1 MMARQALA
9 TRSVA
14 GSTAPVAG
22 SAVPTA
28 RSTAPV
34 AGSAIPAARSTM
46 LVAMLAAALG
56 SAGCVGTLDDS
67 DDPRCTLSVSYAPD
81 PLVASL
87 TQPVRATA
95 RISGTFDGVA
105 TYAWKV
111 QHGDETLPSSPANP
125 DSSQIE
131 FAVTDAGIYRVTVA
145 VPGCSPYDEAVNV
158 LQPDAAARSFRLHI
172 TPPPTSS
179 LPAQDRELI
188 IPSGS
193 DFAVGQMLLEPMLQ
207 RFGTVRVGS
216 APVPAYLRFSTAGG
230 SGTVV
235 AESVAGSDGGFNVA
249 VNNVPHDV
257 LVVPTGGQAPFRFTG
272 WAPATAEITGPAG
285 RALTGTVRDPD
296 NQPLVGARV
305 TVKRGGVPS
314 TVGVTGG
321 DGGFT
326 LLLQDGSGDAALSIV
341 PPEGSGLPRLD
352 GTAAQLPPAGQALAI
367 TYRGD
372 LALRDVAGLELRRQG
387 AAAPGAQVIFVG
399 ELAAAGSASGGV
411 SLTGAVRIAMTAG
424 GDGKLPA
431 GRVPAAAL
439 SAVLVPAPGEQAV
452 LPFNS
457 AAPPASLD
465 APAMGAVTGTAKTA
479 AGAAAA
485 GAVIDLLPSGALAR
499 AGVAGRT
506 AVAGAGGAFA
516 VPAAPGGSYLAELSD
531 PQRRGAPRLTPVA
544 APGAIG
550 SLALAPGHQLTASLK
565 PRFGASPVAGA
576 AVELYCVVC
585 SAEAARRPLATAIT
599 AFDGALE
606 LLVPDEVPGLQAE

>member
-1 MMARQALA
+1 MMARHVLA
-9 TRSVA
+9 TKS
-14 GSTAPVAG
+14 VAG
-22 SAVPTA
+22 SAVPAA
-28 RSTAPV
+28 RSTAPL
-34 AGSAIPAARSTM
+34 AGSAIPVARSTM
-46 LVAMLAAALG
+46 FVAMLAAALG
-56 SAGCVGTLDDS
+56 SSGCAGMLDDS
-67 DDPRCTLSVSYAPD
+67 NEPSCTVSVSYAPD

-87 TQPVRATA
+87 TRPVRATA
-95 RISGTFDGVA
+95 RLSGSFDGVA
-105 TYAWKV
+105 TYVWKI
-111 QHGDETLPSSPANP
+111 QHGDETLPSSPASP

-131 FAVTDAGIYRVTVA
+131 FATTDAGIYRVIVQ
-145 VPGCSPYDEAVNV
+145 VPGCAGYDETINV
-158 LQPDAAARSFRLHI
+158 LQPDASARSFRLHI
-172 TPPPTSS
+172 TPPPASS

-193 DFAVGQMLLEPMLQ
+193 DFAYGQMLLEPMLQ

-235 AESVAGSDGGFNVA
+235 AESVAGSDGAFTVA

-257 LVVPTGGQAPFRFTG
+257 LVVPTSGQAPFRFTG
-272 WAPATAEITGPAG
+272 WSPATAEINGPAG
-285 RALTGTVRDPD
+285 RALSGSVRDPD
-296 NQPLVGARV
+296 NLPLVGARV
-305 TVKRGGVPS
+305 TIKRGGVPS
-314 TVGVTGG
+314 TVGVTGA

-326 LLLQDGSGDAALSIV
+326 LLLQDGGGAAEISAELSIV

-352 GTAAQLPPAGQALAI
+352 GTAAQLPPAGQPLAI
-367 TYRGD
+367 SYRGD
-372 LALRDVAGLELRRQG
+372 LALREVAGVELRRQG

-399 ELAAAGSASGGV
+399 EVAAAGSASGGV
-411 SLTGAVRIAMTAG
+411 SLRGAVRIALTAD
-424 GDGKLPA
+424 GDGKLTA

-439 SAVLVPAPGEQAV
+439 TAVLVAAPGEQAV
-452 LPFNS
+452 LPFDGA
-457 AAPPASLD
+457 AAPPSALD
-465 APAMGAVTGTAKTA
+465 APAMRAVTGTARTPG
-479 AGAAAA
+479 GAAAA

-499 AGVAGRT
+499 AGLPGRT

-550 SLALAPGHQLTASLK
+550 DLTLSPGHQLQATLK

-585 SAEAARRPLATAIT
+585 SAEAARRPLATAVT

>member
-1 MMARQALA
+1 MMARHVLA
-9 TRSVA
+9 TKS
-14 GSTAPVAG
+14 VAG
-22 SAVPTA
+22 SAVPAA

-34 AGSAIPAARSTM
+34 AGSAIPVARSTM
-46 LVAMLAAALG
+46 FVAMLAAALG
-56 SAGCVGTLDDS
+56 SSGCAGMLDDGNEPS
-67 DDPRCTLSVSYAPD
+67 CTVSVSYAPD

-87 TQPVRATA
+87 TRPVRATA
-95 RISGTFDGVA
+95 RLSGAFDGVA
-105 TYAWKV
+105 TYVWKI
-111 QHGDETLPSSPANP
+111 QHGDETLPSSPASP

-131 FAVTDAGIYRVTVA
+131 FATTDAGIYRVTVQ
-145 VPGCSPYDEAVNV
+145 VPGCAGYDETVNV
-158 LQPDAAARSFRLHI
+158 LQPGASARSFRLHI
-172 TPPPTSS
+172 TPPPSSS

-193 DFAVGQMLLEPMLQ
+193 DFAYGQMLLEPMLQ

-235 AESVAGSDGGFNVA
+235 AESVAGSDGAFTVA

-257 LVVPTGGQAPFRFTG
+257 LVVPTSGQAPFRFTG
-272 WAPATAEITGPAG
+272 WSPATAEINGPAG
-285 RALTGTVRDPD
+285 RALSGSVRDPD
-296 NQPLVGARV
+296 NLPLVGARV
-305 TVKRGGVPS
+305 TIKRGGVPS
-314 TVGVTGG
+314 TVGVTGA

-326 LLLQDGSGDAALSIV
+326 LLLQDGGGAAEISAELSIV

-352 GTAAQLPPAGQALAI
+352 GTAAQLPPAGQPLAI
-367 TYRGD
+367 SYRGD
-372 LALRDVAGLELRRQG
+372 LALREVAGVELRRQG

-399 ELAAAGSASGGV
+399 EVAAAGSASGGV
-411 SLTGAVRIAMTAG
+411 SLRGAVRIALTAD
-424 GDGKLPA
+424 GDGKLTA

-439 SAVLVPAPGEQAV
+439 TAVLVAAPGEQAV
-452 LPFNS
+452 LPFDG
-457 AAPPASLD
+457 AAPPAILD
-465 APAMGAVTGTAKTA
+465 APAMRAVTGTARTPD
-479 AGAAAA
+479 GAAAA

-499 AGVAGRT
+499 AGLPGRT
-506 AVAGAGGAFA
+506 AVAGAGGAFS

-531 PQRRGAPRLTPVA
+531 PQRRGAPRLSPVA

-550 SLALAPGHQLTASLK
+550 DLTLSPGHQLQATLK

-585 SAEAARRPLATAIT
+585 SAEAARRPLATAVT